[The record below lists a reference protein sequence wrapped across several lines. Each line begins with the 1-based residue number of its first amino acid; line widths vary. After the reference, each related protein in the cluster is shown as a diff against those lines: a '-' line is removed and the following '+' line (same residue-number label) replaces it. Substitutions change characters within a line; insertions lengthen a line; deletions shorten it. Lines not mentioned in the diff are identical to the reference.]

1 MFIYSNLVYFFF
13 PIYIQ
18 HYQKSSYIKYHK
30 IIHVS
35 YRQLTSYFQL
45 NKPNK
50 NKRFTFTAFTIK
62 NDLFPNDLFTL
73 TDPTLC
79 HISVK
84 FIYIEKVQRN
94 IYCCYALVESHQRS
108 RHYLISFQFFFL
120 TFTFFFLMFSLS
132 LTFLSSLLFFYLPTT
147 LYFNITLYL
156 SFYLL
161 SFCLFLFKQF
171 YNQFVILSSI
181 LCIVFSH
188 KKNSLSLSLSLSLFL
203 VDFLFILLASLLQVY
218 HS

>member
-30 IIHVS
+30 IIRVS

-73 TDPTLC
+73 TDLTLC

-84 FIYIEKVQRN
+84 FIYIEKV
-94 IYCCYALVESHQRS
+94 
-108 RHYLISFQFFFL
+108 
-120 TFTFFFLMFSLS
+120 
-132 LTFLSSLLFFYLPTT
+132 
-147 LYFNITLYL
+147 
-156 SFYLL
+156 
-161 SFCLFLFKQF
+161 
-171 YNQFVILSSI
+171 
-181 LCIVFSH
+181 
-188 KKNSLSLSLSLSLFL
+188 
-203 VDFLFILLASLLQVY
+203 
-218 HS
+218 